1 MLLAVSWVCR
11 DNVSFSCIMAIHENL
26 TMMVALFSLLSA
38 TEDVEIWFAEVENL
52 LAVEDL
58 GKVQLKP

>member
-11 DNVSFSCIMAIHENL
+11 DNASFSCIMAIHENL

>member
-1 MLLAVSWVCR
+1 M
-11 DNVSFSCIMAIHENL
+11 MA
-26 TMMVALFSLLSA
+26 ALFFLLSA